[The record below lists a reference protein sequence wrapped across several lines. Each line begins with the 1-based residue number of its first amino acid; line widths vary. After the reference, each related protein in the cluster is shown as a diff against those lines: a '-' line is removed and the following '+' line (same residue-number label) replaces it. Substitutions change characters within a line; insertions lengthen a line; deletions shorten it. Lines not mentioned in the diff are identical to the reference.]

1 MQQAQTQEETSN
13 SYMQNGGQGYNLSG
27 YNMSDGGA
35 MATTMTATTTETA
48 NNYMSSQNNDM
59 GMRLAETVGYGSTDT
74 MGNVEAYGTGGVE
87 YIDDNQDQSAYGNA
101 QYVNQ
106 SEIHNSINRTMVNQS
121 TNKPFFTTATLPV
134 KVLEA
139 KVNDVIYDKNVR
151 TLPVIYGA
159 GNQVSQSAPM
169 TQTYSYQNTVYTSN
183 SNL

>member
-13 SYMQNGGQGYNLSG
+13 SYMQNGGQGYHLSG

-35 MATTMTATTTETA
+35 MATTMTTTTTETA
-48 NNYMSSQNNDM
+48 NNYMSSQNN